1 MRNYFQMSRDWFY
14 VALESEDKELKKARE
29 RFNVLKKKI

>member
-1 MRNYFQMSRDWFY
+1 MRHDFQMSRSWFN
-14 VALESEDKELKKARE
+14 VALASKENELKKARE